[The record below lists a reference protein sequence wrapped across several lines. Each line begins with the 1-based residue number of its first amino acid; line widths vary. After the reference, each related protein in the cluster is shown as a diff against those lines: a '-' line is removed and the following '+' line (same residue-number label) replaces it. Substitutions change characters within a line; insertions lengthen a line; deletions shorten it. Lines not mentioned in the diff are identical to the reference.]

1 MNPLPELSSRSIR
14 SQTIISAII
23 ADSSLSHAGARMA
36 VSLVQMADNDGQ
48 AKGRTAVLAAA
59 CRVAQRR
66 VKPHLNRL
74 ADAGYFTIIDA
85 SRRGLFHVEI
95 APACIERVRFDA
107 ALDVSL
113 TEDLPHE

>member
-1 MNPLPELSSRSIR
+1 MKPLDNSASRSIR

-95 APACIERVRFDA
+95 APACLEGLHFDA
-107 ALDVSL
+107 ALSEGL
-113 TEDLPHE
+113 SQ